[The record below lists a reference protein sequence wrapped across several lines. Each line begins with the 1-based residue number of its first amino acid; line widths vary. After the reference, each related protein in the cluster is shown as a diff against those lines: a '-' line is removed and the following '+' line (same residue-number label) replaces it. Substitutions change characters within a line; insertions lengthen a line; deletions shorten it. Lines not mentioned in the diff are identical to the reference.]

1 MSVDELASDL
11 SDLAKQ
17 EGHQIVEPIDLHMQV
32 DITILSRFGSGR
44 CLGGHCVVTYLDLGL
59 QVPKIVPQ
67 VHDLIAKLG
76 IWYNES

>member
-1 MSVDELASDL
+1 M
-11 SDLAKQ
+11 
-17 EGHQIVEPIDLHMQV
+17 EPIDLHMQV
-32 DITILSRFGSGR
+32 DITILSRFGPGR

-76 IWYNES
+76 IW